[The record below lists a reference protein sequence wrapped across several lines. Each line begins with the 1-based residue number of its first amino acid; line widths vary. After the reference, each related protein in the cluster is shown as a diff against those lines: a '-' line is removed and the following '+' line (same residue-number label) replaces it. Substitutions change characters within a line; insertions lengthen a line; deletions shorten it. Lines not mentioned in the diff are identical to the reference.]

1 MLKTIQRITSLLLL
15 LSVLAGISF
24 FILYPHISDIR
35 ITANSYQAE
44 RIARNTTLQVLT
56 YLSPPNQNAI
66 NEELASPKALEH
78 VSSEELFKLQQ
89 EGKIKFNMEEYDT
102 HLEIPSVAIKGGVV
116 DGPDANE
123 MDRGFWHF
131 TLSSQP
137 GNRGNTVIIA
147 HRFLHLPPRTDT
159 FFSLDKV
166 KVGDKI
172 VVTQKNG
179 TYRYT
184 VLQTKV
190 VEKTDTSVLAQTGDY
205 RLTLITCTP
214 LWTAD
219 QRLIVVAKLDKVYGN
234 I

>member
-1 MLKTIQRITSLLLL
+1 MLRVIQKLVSLLLL

-35 ITANSYQAE
+35 IAANSYKAE
-44 RIARNTTLQVLT
+44 RIARNTTLQFLT
-56 YLSPPNQNAI
+56 HLSPPNQEVIAA
-66 NEELASPKALEH
+66 ELASPKALEH
-78 VSSEELFKLQQ
+78 VSDEELFKLQND
-89 EGKIKFNMEEYDT
+89 GKLNFNMEKFET
-102 HLEIPSVAIKGGVV
+102 KLEIPSVAIKGDIV
-116 DGPDANE
+116 DGPSALE
-123 MDRGFWHF
+123 MDRGFWHYP
-131 TLSSQP
+131 LSSQP
-137 GNRGNTVIIA
+137 GHRGNTVIIA

-166 KVGDKI
+166 QVGDKI
-172 VVTQKNG
+172 EISQKDG
-179 TYRYT
+179 KYRYT

-190 VEKTDTSVLAQTGDY
+190 VEKTDTSVLEQTGDY

-219 QRLIVVAKLDKVYGN
+219 QRLVVVAKLDKVYGN